1 MYVLVLLAIVGKD
14 EVLQRHL
21 YSDPLLVSECGPDV
35 VGLSDRGL
43 VWLQNHL
50 ERNEVDRERRAE
62 EEREGEER
70 EDR

>member
-21 YSDPLLVSECGPDV
+21 YSNPLLVSERGPDV
-35 VGLSDRGL
+35 MSLSDRCL

-50 ERNEVDRERRAE
+50 ERNEVDRERRGE
-62 EEREGEER
+62 DERE
-70 EDR
+70 